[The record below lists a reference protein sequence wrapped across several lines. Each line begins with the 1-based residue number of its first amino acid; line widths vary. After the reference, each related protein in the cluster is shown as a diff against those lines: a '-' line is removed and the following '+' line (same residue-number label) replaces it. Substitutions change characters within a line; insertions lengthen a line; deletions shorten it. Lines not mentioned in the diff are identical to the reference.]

1 MQADLLL
8 QALTGVGAFVLAV
21 GIGMCMVLCARSHF
35 SEVSERVRQFLRR

>member
-1 MQADLLL
+1 VQAPLII

-21 GIGMCMVLCARSHF
+21 GLGMCMVLCARSHF